1 MRCRIRM
8 VLEAATANH
17 AGPTYSLPL
26 FPDGEGRT
34 AGNSLGPRER
44 GNWPGLQQVITGP
57 WSAVY
62 SMTRGSVLEQPVRP
76 ANPGCFSIT
85 LSIFPLLINSKK
97 FHA

>member
-8 VLEAATANH
+8 LLEAATANH

-34 AGNSLGPRER
+34 VGNSLGPRER
-44 GNWPGLQQVITGP
+44 GNWPGLQRVITGL

-62 SMTRGSVLEQPVRP
+62 SMTRGSILDLKKVV
-76 ANPGCFSIT
+76 T
-85 LSIFPLLINSKK
+85 LIIELNLK
-97 FHA
+97 FMYRKEYDE